1 MGFMWIMKLSQ
12 ADVEY
17 LIIYIYISIIS
28 KKVLFTKYIW
38 PSFDEVEQLF
48 KSSFVWR
55 DLKFVLHI
63 HFSPGQ
69 QM

>member
-63 HFSPGQ
+63 YFSPGQ

>member
-17 LIIYIYISIIS
+17 FIIYISIIS

-38 PSFDEVEQLF
+38 PTFDEVEQLF
-48 KSSFVWR
+48 KSSVVWR

-63 HFSPGQ
+63 YFSPGQ

>member
-1 MGFMWIMKLSQ
+1 MHGFYVNYEAVSSRRR
-12 ADVEY
+12 VFNH
-17 LIIYIYISIIS
+17 IYISIIS
-28 KKVLFTKYIW
+28 EKVLFTKYIW

-55 DLKFVLHI
+55 DLKFVLQI
-63 HFSPGQ
+63 YFSPGQ

>member
-17 LIIYIYISIIS
+17 FIIYISIIS

-38 PSFDEVEQLF
+38 PTFYEVEQLF
-48 KSSFVWR
+48 KSSFVWM
-55 DLKFVLHI
+55 DLKFDLHI
-63 HFSPGQ
+63 YFSPGQ

>member
-17 LIIYIYISIIS
+17 FIIYIYISIIS

-38 PSFDEVEQLF
+38 PTFDEVEQLF

-63 HFSPGQ
+63 YFSPGQ

>member
-1 MGFMWIMKLSQ
+1 MKLSQ

-17 LIIYIYISIIS
+17 FIIYIYISIIS

-38 PSFDEVEQLF
+38 PTFDEVEQLF

-63 HFSPGQ
+63 YFSPGQ

>member
-17 LIIYIYISIIS
+17 LIIYISIIS

-38 PSFDEVEQLF
+38 PTFDEVEQLF

-63 HFSPGQ
+63 YFSPGQ

>member
-1 MGFMWIMKLSQ
+1 MHGFYVNYEAVSSRRK
-12 ADVEY
+12 VFNH
-17 LIIYIYISIIS
+17 IYISIIS

-38 PSFDEVEQLF
+38 PTFDEVEQLF